1 MNKKTVWSIV
11 ALVGFYIMAQLIAD
25 IGATKFV
32 EIGPYVLPAGTFIF
46 ALTFTLRDLVH
57 KRLGKDWAKAAIWI
71 AAGANLFL
79 AFYLWLMTKIPAP
92 GFFGLAESWNAIF
105 AIVPSITIA
114 SIIAEL
120 VSELIDTEM
129 YSLWKNKM
137 PKAPQW
143 TRVLV
148 SNVISL
154 PVDSFIF
161 ATLAFVVLPKFFGGH
176 EETFMLALG
185 LTLGQTIWKA
195 IVTVVSLPAIYLVKD
210 KPII

>member
-1 MNKKTVWSIV
+1 MNKKTIWSIV

-32 EIGPYVLPAGTFIF
+32 VVGPYVLPAGTFIF

-57 KRLGKDWAKAAIWI
+57 KRLGKEWAKVAIWV
-71 AAGANLFL
+71 AAGCNLVL
-79 AFYLWLMTKIPAP
+79 AGYLYLMTFLPAP

-114 SIIAEL
+114 SIVAEL
-120 VSELIDTEM
+120 VSELVDTEI
-129 YSLWKNKM
+129 YSLWKAKM

-143 TRVLV
+143 SRVLV
-148 SNVISL
+148 SNIISL
-154 PVDSFIF
+154 PLDSFIF

-176 EETFMLALG
+176 EETFMLALS
-185 LTLGQTIWKA
+185 LTVGQTIWKA
-195 IVTVVSLPAIYLVKD
+195 IVTVVSMPGIYLVKD
-210 KPII
+210 KSVI

>member
-1 MNKKTVWSIV
+1 MNKKTIWAVV
-11 ALVGFYIMAQLIAD
+11 MLVGFYIMAQLIAD

-32 EIGPYVLPAGTFIF
+32 TVGPYVFPAGTFIF

-57 KRLGKDWAKAAIWI
+57 KRLGKEWAKTAIWVAAICNLVL
-71 AAGANLFL
+71 AA
-79 AFYLWLMTKIPAP
+79 YLYLMTKLPAP

-114 SIIAEL
+114 SIVAEL
-120 VSELIDTEM
+120 VSELVDTEI
-129 YSLWKNKM
+129 YSLWKAKM
-137 PKAPQW
+137 PRAPQW
-143 TRVLV
+143 SRVLV

-154 PVDSFIF
+154 PLDSFIF

-195 IVTVVSLPAIYLVKD
+195 IVTVVSLPAIYAVKD
-210 KPII
+210 KSLV

>member
-1 MNKKTVWSIV
+1 MNKKTIWAIV
-11 ALVGFYIMAQLIAD
+11 MLVGFYIMAQLIAD

-32 EIGPYVLPAGTFIF
+32 VVGPYVLPAGTFIF

-57 KRLGKDWAKAAIWI
+57 KRLGKEWAKTAIWVAAICNLVL
-71 AAGANLFL
+71 AA
-79 AFYLWLMTKIPAP
+79 YLYLMTKLPAP

-114 SIIAEL
+114 SIVAEL
-120 VSELIDTEM
+120 VSELLDTEI
-129 YSLWKNKM
+129 YSWWTSKFPNK
-137 PKAPQW
+137 AQW
-143 TRVLV
+143 MRVLV
-148 SNVISL
+148 SNAISL

-161 ATLAFVVLPKFFGGH
+161 ATLAFVILPKFFGGH

-195 IVTVVSLPAIYLVKD
+195 LVTVVSMPAIYLVKD
-210 KPII
+210 GRVI